1 MYALGSLLFLLGLLL
16 GAVITGS
23 LVTSIMVLW
32 VRRHCCSC
40 SIPCPCKDLM
50 DHIMC
55 GPHNVKLIK
64 FCPYKLA
71 KVCSCRWKDECK
83 PFIGAVVFA
92 EEVKHLEIVENEDD
106 ERNYESEND
115 DFHSVADYKHAI
127 GTRRGNSLEQKYPG
141 FK

>member
-1 MYALGSLLFLLGLLL
+1 
-16 GAVITGS
+16 
-23 LVTSIMVLW
+23 
-32 VRRHCCSC
+32 
-40 SIPCPCKDLM
+40 M